1 MSTTWL
7 EVARP
12 GGRADDLLHLAHQ
25 VRRGADDI
33 SFLRHPLAMSA
44 DLATAEWSG
53 LAAYAFH
60 HQHQMTQG
68 AITQIGDLHR
78 EAAAIIEAYAEKLDS
93 TQNTARTAVDQ
104 IHSALD
110 SYTAQARAAFQQIV
124 RMLRGAL
131 DNPVADLVGDV
142 FPAVERIVDR
152 LLTWQPP
159 THLSPAL
166 ICQPAPSASF
176 TSGAV
181 EAALSATD
189 WGIARLLDGIDSVL
203 HFIGDLIHGAIGL
216 VKKAEDFLSRAVAA
230 AQDLARR
237 AFEALV
243 DFGRDCARKI
253 ASIGHAVY
261 DVAVEAIS
269 QGVYIARHLWSES
282 ANIVEQWLKQKL
294 GIRNMHGTYPLNRF
308 PAHSRERFEELKDLA
323 SRVYDDTEPDKIC
336 TPSGNYR
343 RLSPAELRQLGITPQ
358 MLDDGHGGF
367 YAAVFYNEDTGQ
379 YVLSFRGSQSA
390 TDWLVH
396 NPQNAAGVTTDQG
409 RRAVDLAVAL
419 AQQVG
424 SGNMTAVGH
433 STGGALAAIAAVAT
447 GAQAVTYN
455 AAGVGQGNLDYALN
469 ASGGRPSGSIT
480 NYVGPADPLTI
491 GQQHTT
497 GSDALG
503 NQVTTDTT
511 PVTDF
516 TDNPID
522 AVTDRHGL
530 DSMLYPGSASI

>member
-1 MSTTWL
+1 
-7 EVARP
+7 
-12 GGRADDLLHLAHQ
+12 
-25 VRRGADDI
+25 
-33 SFLRHPLAMSA
+33 
-44 DLATAEWSG
+44 
-53 LAAYAFH
+53 
-60 HQHQMTQG
+60 
-68 AITQIGDLHR
+68 
-78 EAAAIIEAYAEKLDS
+78 
-93 TQNTARTAVDQ
+93 
-104 IHSALD
+104 
-110 SYTAQARAAFQQIV
+110 
-124 RMLRGAL
+124 
-131 DNPVADLVGDV
+131 
-142 FPAVERIVDR
+142 
-152 LLTWQPP
+152 
-159 THLSPAL
+159 
-166 ICQPAPSASF
+166 
-176 TSGAV
+176 
-181 EAALSATD
+181 
-189 WGIARLLDGIDSVL
+189 
-203 HFIGDLIHGAIGL
+203 
-216 VKKAEDFLSRAVAA
+216 
-230 AQDLARR
+230 
-237 AFEALV
+237 
-243 DFGRDCARKI
+243 
-253 ASIGHAVY
+253 
-261 DVAVEAIS
+261 
-269 QGVYIARHLWSES
+269 
-282 ANIVEQWLKQKL
+282 
-294 GIRNMHGTYPLNRF
+294 MHGTYPLNRF